1 MSPSFVSTLS
11 LLLSAAG
18 AANAAKQCPIQF
30 EGRVPTNFTPTDFD
44 TSASPFNNGF
54 VFGKGLKA
62 SDVVTIPTGLNSLV
76 GRCLSLTIDE
86 PRC

>member
-11 LLLSAAG
+11 LLSAAD

-30 EGRVPTNFTPTDFD
+30 EGRVPTNFTPIDFD

-76 GRCLSLTIDE
+76 GRCLNLTIDDSH
-86 PRC
+86 C